1 MPMAD
6 ILLADVMPDVTA
18 GMATAGEGAL
28 SDAALQ
34 PYLDL
39 QASQI
44 AGDAF
49 DPSTMAVVNQGAGDI
64 KQQSGLA
71 GLLDKFAALPLS
83 KQLAYAGIPAIMLSS
98 MAQNRRYQPPGQTP
112 YTGPLSKFSYN
123 PSTYTPYRYQPYAKG
138 GQTSSSSTNDMAAI
152 DNYYAQAQQPDTL
165 PQVLAAA
172 KAGDYNAMIAL
183 NKLYQTPN
191 QNYAGGG
198 IPSLG
203 GYSDGG
209 HLLRGPGDGVSDS
222 IPATIG
228 GKQPARL
235 ADGEFVVPA
244 RIVSELGNGSTEA
257 GARKLYAMMDRIQK
271 ARAKTIGKDSMAKDT
286 KAEKYLPT

>member
-1 MPMAD
+1 MPMMDPFAMD
-6 ILLADVMPDVTA
+6 SSALPAMSAEQIANMQPSVYGEGVGSLMYDTEPGWSASNQVSDTVTPSSDTA
-18 GMATAGEGAL
+18 GPGLGSISKWWDSL
-28 SDAALQ
+28 S
-34 PYLDL
+34 
-39 QASQI
+39 S
-44 AGDAF
+44 
-49 DPSTMAVVNQGAGDI
+49 NQKMLYGAG
-64 KQQSGLA
+64 
-71 GLLDKFAALPLS
+71 LPLLMS
-83 KQLAYAGIPAIMLSS
+83 NMLSE
-98 MAQNRRYQPPGQTP
+98 RRKYQPPGQTP

-123 PSTYTPYRYQPYAKG
+123 PSTYTPYTYKPMAAG
-138 GQTSSSSTNDMAAI
+138 GQTSSAPVHPMKAI
-152 DNYYAQAQQPDTL
+152 DDYYAQAQQPDTL

-172 KAGDYNAMIAL
+172 KAGDYNAMLAL

-198 IPSLG
+198 LSSLG

-257 GARKLYAMMDRIQK
+257 GARKLYAMMDRVQK
-271 ARAKTIGKDSMAKDT
+271 ARAKTTGKDSMAKDT